1 MPRTLR
7 SGSRQRKLQ
16 VQHIQQVNK
25 TLRVNLNKC
34 IAANID
40 NFNQSEFLSLFGLTQ
55 IGMKNGQ
62 KAKRDGLRIKHMEV
76 QHTDVSE
83 GTDNASHTAV
93 SPDDFNEALQHRYKL
108 GKWHSTFIC
117 CMQFLAAVRIS
128 IVLVLVF
135 CNFTK

>member
-62 KAKRDGLRIKHMEV
+62 KAKRDGLRIKRMEV

>member
-62 KAKRDGLRIKHMEV
+62 KAKRDGLRIKRMEV

-117 CMQFLAAVRIS
+117 CMQFLIAVRIS
-128 IVLVLVF
+128 IVLGF
-135 CNFTK
+135 FRNFTK